1 MKITVTFE
9 NCKNNKKFDIQVDN
23 KQKIATTIRVLR
35 DNLPDAVEELEEEL
49 IVKSK
54 RSKKRVDLKETYE
67 HEMIFSGDILS
78 MNHEYGPVS
87 RFSTK

>member
-35 DNLPDAVEELEEEL
+35 DNLPDAVEELGEEL

-78 MNHEYGPVS
+78 MNHE
-87 RFSTK
+87 

>member
-78 MNHEYGPVS
+78 MNHE
-87 RFSTK
+87 